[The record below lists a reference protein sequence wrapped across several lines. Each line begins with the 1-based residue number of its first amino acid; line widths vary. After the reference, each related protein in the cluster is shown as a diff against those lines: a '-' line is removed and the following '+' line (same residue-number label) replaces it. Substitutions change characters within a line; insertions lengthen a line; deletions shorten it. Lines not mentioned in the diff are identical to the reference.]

1 MARVSIR
8 LRLTIWYSAI
18 LLLGLL
24 LFGSGMWLALRQR
37 LLAAVDVRLAQRVQG
52 VRTVLELEG
61 GTPDRRQL
69 QDELS
74 EFAREVPD
82 GTVIQVRD
90 SAGAALLKSAGPQA
104 YRGQSFRT
112 LKTRIESGGRGYEVF
127 VAAPLEEIQM
137 VMRDFRN
144 LLLLLTPAVLAAA
157 CLGGYWISRR
167 ALAPVDEITRVAR
180 SITVQNLSR
189 RLAVPNTGDELQR
202 MSETWNEVLERLDAA
217 VGRIRRFTADASH
230 ELRTPVALIRA
241 TAELALR
248 RERDAGQYRKSLRE
262 IQSEAERMTAL
273 TESLLTLARA
283 DSEGADMPL
292 APTDL
297 NRIAAEVVR
306 GNEPLAETRG
316 VVLGSD
322 LVDGSAIAVANEAGI
337 RRLLLILMENALQHT
352 PAGGSVTVSTRLC
365 DGGVCLLVRDTG
377 EGIPPQ
383 ALPHIYER
391 FFRADQSRGG
401 SAGAGL
407 GLSIAQMIAEAHG
420 SRIAVESTPGRGSC
434 FHVTLPR

>member
-1 MARVSIR
+1 MARLSIR
-8 LRLTIWYSAI
+8 LRLTVWYSGI
-18 LLLGLL
+18 LLLGML

-37 LLAAVDVRLAQRVQG
+37 LLDAIDARLAQRVQG
-52 VRTVLELEG
+52 VRTVLDLEG
-61 GTPDRRQL
+61 WTPDRRHL

-82 GTVIQVRD
+82 GTVIHVRD
-90 SAGAALLKSAGPQA
+90 SAGALLNSAGPQA
-104 YRGQSFRT
+104 YQGQSFRT
-112 LKTRIESGGRGYEVF
+112 LKAGIESGGQRYEVV
-127 VAAPLEEIQM
+127 VAAPLEEIQV

-144 LLLLLTPAVLAAA
+144 LLLLLIPAVLAAA

-189 RLAVPNTGDELQR
+189 RLVVPNTGDELQR

-241 TAELALR
+241 TAELSLR

-273 TESLLTLARA
+273 TESLLRLARA
-283 DSEGADMPL
+283 DSDGADMPL

-306 GNEPLAETRG
+306 RNEPLAETRG
-316 VVLGSD
+316 VALGAD
-322 LVDGSAIAVANEAGI
+322 LVDGAATAVVNEAGI

-365 DGGVCLLVRDTG
+365 DGGVCVSVQDTG
-377 EGIPPQ
+377 EGIAPQ
-383 ALPHIYER
+383 ALPHIFER
-391 FFRADQSRGG
+391 FFRADQSRGD

-407 GLSIAQMIAEAHG
+407 GLSIAQMIADAHG
-420 SRIAVESTPGRGSC
+420 SRISVESKPGSGSC
-434 FHVTLPR
+434 FQVTLPT